1 VWVFGILQGGNAEG
15 DSVVVFT
22 VRRSGNSYYAGGV
35 RLRDMRGIDSVASR
49 ATGNA
54 EGGSCEGVS
63 MGSDTKKL
71 IEILLRCARMF
82 VKLLEEWK
90 KEDVKT

>member
-1 VWVFGILQGGNAEG
+1 MWVFGILPGGNAEG
-15 DSVVVFT
+15 DSVVVFA
-22 VRRSGNSYYAGGV
+22 VGRFGNSYYAGGV

-54 EGGSCEGVS
+54 ESRSCKGVN
-63 MGSDTKKL
+63 MGADTKKL
-71 IEILLRCARMF
+71 LEILLRCARMF

-90 KEDVKT
+90 KERC